1 VSTNTRIADKETYL
15 IDVIQEMGK
24 PWPGNRTVNIVCHG
38 HSVPAGYFTT
48 PVVNSLEAYP
58 HLLFVELKKR
68 FAYAVINVIVT
79 AIGGENSEQGA
90 ARIESDVLCHKP
102 DVVTID
108 YALNDRD
115 MGLPRA
121 EAAWRKMIETALARG
136 VKVILLTPTRD
147 VLTVRTGER
156 KWSLEQPKHAE
167 QVRRLAAEYH
177 IGLADSDA
185 AFERYITSGGD
196 LLDLLSHIN
205 HPNRSGHELV
215 TRELLRWFPAQ

>member
-1 VSTNTRIADKETYL
+1 MNTIADKETYL
-15 IDVIQEMGK
+15 IDVIKEMGK
-24 PWPGNRTVNIVCHG
+24 TWPGNRMVNIVCHG

-58 HLLFVELKKR
+58 HLLFVGLKKR
-68 FAYAVINVIVT
+68 FAYALINVIVS
-79 AIGGENSEQGA
+79 AIGGEGSELGA
-90 ARIESDVLCHKP
+90 AHFESDVLCHKP

-108 YALNDRD
+108 YSLNDRD
-115 MGLPRA
+115 MGLQRA
-121 EAAWRKMIETALARG
+121 EAAWRKMIETSLARG
-136 VKVILLTPTRD
+136 MKVILLTPTHD
-147 VLTVRTGER
+147 VMTIRMGDP
-156 KWSLEQPKHAE
+156 KWSIERPKHAE

-185 AFERYITSGGD
+185 AFERYIANGGE

-205 HPNRSGHELV
+205 HPNRVGHELV